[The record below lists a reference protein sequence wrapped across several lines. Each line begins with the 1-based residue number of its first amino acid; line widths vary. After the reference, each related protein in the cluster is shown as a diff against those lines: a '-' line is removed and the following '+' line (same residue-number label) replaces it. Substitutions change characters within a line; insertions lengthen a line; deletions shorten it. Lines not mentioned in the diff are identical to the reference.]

1 MKYYST
7 NGNAPL
13 ASLADAVRNGLAP
26 DGGLYLPVH
35 LGRMPR
41 AFFDN
46 ISEMTFRE
54 MSFAVAYMLFGEDVP
69 PDDLKSILAD
79 TLNFEV
85 PLVKVDDRIFSLELF
100 HGPTLAFKDFGARF
114 LARLMSYFHT
124 ATYGTSVLNV
134 LVATSGDSGGAVA
147 NGFYG
152 VPGVR
157 VLVLYPSGK
166 LSALQEAQ
174 FATLGENIMA
184 LEIDGNFDDCQAL
197 VKQALMDDSLKGNVM
212 LTSANSINVGRLLPQ
227 MFYYFSA
234 YSQLLHSGAT
244 DSRMVVAVPSGNLG
258 NLTAGVFAKM
268 AGLPVSRFYAA
279 NNSNDVMCRYLAT
292 GSFEPKPVVD
302 TIASAMDVGNPSN
315 FSRILALYDND
326 YSRICADMCGATY
339 SDDLIADTILNVYHH
354 NHYLLDPH
362 GATAYRALADNLRP
376 GEVGV
381 MLETAHPSKFKV
393 AVERV
398 IGEEIDVPSRLSVFL
413 GGEKRS
419 IGMPSSYGLFK
430 RFLLSL

>member
-7 NGNAPL
+7 NGKAPL

-26 DGGLYLPVH
+26 DGGLYLPEH

-46 ISEMTFRE
+46 TSEMTFRE

-69 PDDLKSILAD
+69 PNDLKSILAD

-85 PLVKVDDRIFSLELF
+85 PLVSVCDNIFSLELF

-124 ATYGTSVLNV
+124 AAYDGSLLNV

-174 FATLGENIMA
+174 FATLGENIVA
-184 LEIDGNFDDCQAL
+184 LEIDGNFDDCQML
-197 VKQALMDDSLKGNVM
+197 VKQALMDDSLKAKVM

-234 YSQLLHSGAT
+234 YSQLQHCGMA
-244 DSRMVVAVPSGNLG
+244 DKRMVVAVPSGNLG

-268 AGLPVSRFYAA
+268 AGLPVSRFYVA
-279 NNSNDVMCRYLAT
+279 NNSNDVMCHYLST
-292 GSFEPKPVVD
+292 GLFSPKQAVD

-315 FSRILALYDND
+315 FSRILALYHGD
-326 YSRICADMCGATY
+326 YARISSDMCGVAY
-339 SDDLIADTILNVYHH
+339 PDERIADTILNVYHS

-362 GATAYRALADNLRP
+362 GATAYRALAENLKP

-381 MLETAHPSKFKV
+381 MLETAHPSKFKT

-398 IGEEIDVPSRLSVFL
+398 IGEKIEVPSRLSVFL

-419 IGMPSSYGLFK
+419 IGLPSSYELFK
-430 RFLLSL
+430 RFLLSI